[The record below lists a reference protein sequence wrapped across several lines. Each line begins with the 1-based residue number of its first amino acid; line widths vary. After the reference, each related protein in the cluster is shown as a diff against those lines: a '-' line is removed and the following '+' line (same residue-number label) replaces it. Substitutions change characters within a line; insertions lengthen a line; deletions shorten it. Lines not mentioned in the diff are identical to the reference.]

1 MKTTK
6 LIGMVVAVLLLLVST
21 SVAENQVILLWPN
34 GAPGSE
40 GKNGDESVRVTDAG
54 EHVVSNV
61 HRPSITVYL
70 PAKDKAT
77 GAAVVVAPGGGHRE
91 LWMDHEGYNVAKYL
105 SERGVAAFVLK
116 YRLAR
121 ADGSTY
127 TVEGTEL
134 SDIKRAIRTVKNR
147 ATEWGVDPDR
157 IGVMGFS
164 AGGEIAALASTQFD
178 SGTAGATDLIEREK
192 SKPAFQC
199 LIYPGGSHAWNFS
212 KETPPAFL
220 VCGEDDRP
228 DIAQGVAE
236 MYVAMKRAGIS
247 TELHIF
253 AHTPTASASEP
264 ATARQRPT
272 GRSSLLSGWMFKE
285 C

>member
-6 LIGMVVAVLLLLVST
+6 LIGMVVAVLWLLVST

-70 PAKDKAT
+70 PAKNKAT

-91 LWMDHEGYNVAKYL
+91 LWVDHEGYNVAKWL

-121 ADGSTY
+121 AEGSTY

-134 SDIKRAIRTVKNR
+134 SDIRRALRTVRSR
-147 ATEWGVDPDR
+147 ATEWGIDPDR

-178 SGTAGATDLIEREK
+178 SGTAGATDVIERT
-192 SKPAFQC
+192 
-199 LIYPGGSHAWNFS
+199 L
-212 KETPPAFL
+212 
-220 VCGEDDRP
+220 R
-228 DIAQGVAE
+228 
-236 MYVAMKRAGIS
+236 
-247 TELHIF
+247 
-253 AHTPTASASEP
+253 
-264 ATARQRPT
+264 
-272 GRSSLLSGWMFKE
+272 
-285 C
+285 